1 MATTTSPLSAARTM
15 VRSDGLFCMA
25 LGAAF
30 AVLSG
35 QIASFTGLPQNIAQV
50 LGVGS
55 FLWGAFLFAYARQ
68 RVVKPPFLVRLAI
81 INAIGAV
88 LIAIAALT
96 GLLPLA
102 GDGRIVFL
110 AIAGAVGFFAV
121 WAYLVSQLGRA

>member
-1 MATTTSPLSAARTM
+1 MATNASPLSAARTM

-35 QIASFTGLPQNIAQV
+35 QIAAFTGLPQNIAQV

-55 FLWGAFLFAYARQ
+55 FLWGAFLFAYSRQ
-68 RVVKPPFLVRLAI
+68 RVVKPPFLLRLAI
-81 INAIGAV
+81 LNVLAAV
-88 LIAIAALT
+88 LILIAALI
-96 GLLPLA
+96 GLLPLI
-102 GDGRIVFL
+102 GDGRIVFI

-121 WAYLVSQLGRA
+121 WAYLAWQLAR